1 MKKSI
6 IFFIFSALLLFPL
19 LPARAEEETVEQI
32 QARINVIVDRI
43 KYLRG
48 LLGED
53 DNADLLDGTTPI
65 PSSDQTAANQ
75 LIAPSGE
82 VIDLKYNLS
91 KGKTDKSTA
100 GEVSILQEY
109 LTSEDFYGFPI
120 TGKFDNETYL
130 SVVDF
135 QNEYAKYLG
144 IKQGTGYV
152 GPATR
157 KLIKVLTSGGDL
169 SSLAVSAPVRSA
181 ASTAARDVKT
191 VADLP
196 APSLVFPV
204 GGEKWPLGS
213 YQNIKWSGSASAYDV
228 YVDGQRVASG
238 VSSNN
243 FFWRVGQVGSTM
255 PLQIAQIYRVKVCN
269 QGSVKCS
276 TERSFQIMK
285 NTTVISYRISTDK
298 YAYDFNENIK
308 VSIVARNSDPV
319 KKTLSFDTNCQ
330 VGYKIYSLDTQKV
343 VYDYSRTRSC
353 AKEYT
358 YIDIEPNGSYSW
370 FIYHDSSKYRLQP
383 GNYVFRAEVDGST
396 VASTDVTIQK

>member
-6 IFFIFSALLLFPL
+6 IFFILSVLLL
-19 LPARAEEETVEQI
+19 LPILSVRAEEETVEQI
-32 QARINVIVDRI
+32 QTRINVIVDRI

-53 DNADLLDGTTPI
+53 GDNDPTDSLVQNPPAVEAPAGQLSAPI
-65 PSSDQTAANQ
+65 S
-75 LIAPSGE
+75 E
-82 VIDLKYNLS
+82 VINLKYNLS

-109 LTSEDFYGFPI
+109 LTSEDFYGFPV

-130 SVVDF
+130 AVIDF
-135 QNEYAKYLG
+135 QNEYTKYLG

-157 KLIKVLTSGGDL
+157 KLIRVLTSGDEL
-169 SSLAVSAPVRSA
+169 DSLLTSSAVHSSAGVGIS
-181 ASTAARDVKT
+181 DVKT

-228 YVDGQRVASG
+228 YVGEQRVASG
-238 VSSNN
+238 VSNNN
-243 FFWRVGQVGSTM
+243 FFWRVGQVGGAM
-255 PLQIAQIYRVKVCN
+255 PLQVAQIYPVRICN
-269 QGSVKCS
+269 QGSAKCS
-276 TERSFQIMK
+276 TGRSFQITK

-319 KKTLSFDTNCQ
+319 KKTLNFDTNCQ
-330 VGYKIYSLDTQKV
+330 VGYKVYSLDTQKV

-370 FIYHDSSKYRLQP
+370 FIYHDNTRYRLQP

-396 VASTDVTIQK
+396 VASTDVTIQR